1 MKTWI
6 RRIWKPIFL
15 LSPMALGMLGFYEA
29 GESFLQALYK
39 CIGLY
44 GMNYSDDPAN
54 IWLEVARW
62 LAPLATASSIVMIV
76 TVFRRHFRCFLAR
89 FTGKSVAVYGDGPEK
104 AQLLKELGLRGI
116 DMGSTAEKAHTYIL
130 MGTEEKNLSFY
141 WENPQLQKTDVY
153 LKCSNLPA
161 QASYHAKL
169 HLFCPEET
177 AARFFWKRYC
187 PYEICAQNG
196 YQMDIVLLG
205 FGKLGR
211 EILISGLQ
219 NNIFHPNQQIRYHI
233 FGRDDGFTKTYR
245 QLSQISDPVI
255 FHPEPWQDS
264 LELVEKAQLVLV
276 VQQEKQLQML
286 TDLTLVLS
294 RKAVHV
300 MVSQDDGAALMARQ
314 YPLICYDWERETLQL
329 ENIIGTRLHAY
340 AKRINLRYAH
350 LYEGVEETDEEKE
363 MQWQALNTFTRY
375 SNISAADYHD
385 VRRKMMGG
393 QPLTEQEL
401 ELLAELEHIRWCRY
415 HFLNNWQYGQPEN
428 GKAKDPEKRIHRC
441 LVAYEQLSEQDKEK
455 DRENIRILLALD
467 KENQEESR

>member
-1 MKTWI
+1 MKTLI
-6 RRIWKPIFL
+6 RRICKPVL
-15 LSPMALGMLGFYEA
+15 LMLPLALGMLGFYEA

-54 IWLEVARW
+54 LWLEVARW
-62 LAPLATASSIVMIV
+62 LAPLATASSIVMV
-76 TVFRRHFRCFLAR
+76 VAAFRRHFRCYLAR
-89 FTGKSVAVYGDGPEK
+89 LTGKSVAVYGEGPEK
-104 AQLLKELGLRGI
+104 AQLLKSLGLRGI
-116 DMGSTAEKAHTYIL
+116 DMGEAAEKAHTYIL
-130 MGTEEKNLSFY
+130 MGREEENLSFY
-141 WENPQLQKTDVY
+141 RENPQLQKTDVY

-177 AARFFWKRYC
+177 AARFFWKRHC

-205 FGKLGR
+205 FGKLGK

-219 NNIFHPNQQIRYHI
+219 SNIFHPDQQIRYHI
-233 FGRDDGFTKTYR
+233 FGSDDGFTKVYR
-245 QLSQISDPVI
+245 QLDRISDPVI
-255 FHPEPWQDS
+255 FHPELWQDS
-264 LELVEKAQLVLV
+264 LELVEQAQLVLV
-276 VQQEKQLQML
+276 VQQEKQLQL
-286 TDLTLVLS
+286 LADLTLALP

-300 MVSQDDGAALMARQ
+300 MVSQDDGAALLSRQ
-314 YPLICYDWERETLQL
+314 YPIICYDWQCETLQL
-329 ENIIGTRLHAY
+329 ENIIGARLHDY

-350 LYEGVEETDEEKE
+350 LYEGAEETDENQQR
-363 MQWQALNTFTRY
+363 QWLALDTFTRY

-385 VRRKMMGG
+385 IRRQMMGSE
-393 QPLTEQEL
+393 PLTEEGL

-428 GKAKDPEKRIHRC
+428 GKAKDPENRIHQC
-441 LVAYEQLSEQDKEK
+441 LVSYSQLSEQDREK

-467 KENQEESR
+467 QETKDG